1 VQSIFS
7 KKAVL
12 FDLDGVLLNS
22 RPNMERA
29 WQDVRENSGV
39 SVDFEDYFKNI
50 GRPFSDILAILGLQ
64 DRADEIESVYSQSS
78 KDNFDLATFY
88 PFVVESLQKLEDHG
102 IKLGIVTS
110 KNQERTNIV
119 LKRLPVKFSSVQTPN
134 PCFRGKPAPDH
145 LLAAMADLNVDPK
158 DSLFVGDAEVDAMA
172 ALRAGVDYCH
182 ANWGYGETKLDHV
195 TFLNDIQSLLV
206 FLKIEKDY

>member
-1 VQSIFS
+1 MQSIFS

-29 WQDVRENSGV
+29 WQDVRERSGV

-88 PFVVESLQKLEDHG
+88 PFVVESLQKIEDHG

-110 KNQERTNIV
+110 KDQERTEFF
-119 LKRLPVKFSSVQTPN
+119 LKRFPVKFSNVQTPN
-134 PCFRGKPAPDH
+134 PCFRGKPSPDH
-145 LLAAMADLNVDPK
+145 LLVAMADLNVDPK

-182 ANWGYGETKLDHV
+182 ANWGYGETKLDHA
-195 TFLNDIQSLLV
+195 TFLNEIQSLLS
-206 FLKIEKDY
+206 FLKIKNH